1 MADAQSLIGRTIS
14 HYRILE
20 KLGGGGMGVVYQA
33 EDTRLKRQVALKFL
47 PESLARDAIAL
58 ERFRR
63 EAQAASALNHPNIC
77 TIHDVGE
84 EHGLAYIVMEFL
96 EGATLKHRIAG
107 RPLVLDQIVGLGVEI
122 ASALDAAHAK
132 GIIHRDIKPANIFVT
147 SSGHAKILDFGLAK
161 QKTSDAP
168 AEMTLSAQ
176 PTAGI
181 ADENLTS
188 PGTAVG
194 TVAYMSPEQA
204 RGEEIDGR
212 TDLFSFGAVLYEMAT
227 GTQPFTGNTS
237 AVIFHA
243 ILERV
248 PPMARSVNPIVPV
261 RLEELINKALEKDPE
276 LRYQTAAELRADL
289 KRLQR
294 DTMSAPAVVAAT
306 PAFPIRTASSKAKL
320 AVGAAACVLLG
331 ALAMWAVFGRGH
343 RAGDDMTVVAEV
355 ARLTHDP
362 GFSEWP
368 SWSPD
373 GNLLAFASNRTGN
386 WEIYVRR
393 IDGGQEVN
401 ITNDPGEDY
410 QPAFSPDGN
419 SIAFVS
425 TRSSHSGLIK
435 IGPYL
440 GFEYRTYGGDV
451 WVTPSLGGQARRLAP
466 DGNFPVWH
474 PDGQKIAYIS
484 GPEQH
489 RSILEVPLEGGTPRA
504 VLPSSDST
512 WETVRIQYSPHGNWV
527 SFETWEGPVMLMPA
541 TGGTPHELVQ
551 GFSHAWDPSGK
562 QIYYLTRERLGG
574 TRVQAVEIDEQS
586 GKITSA
592 ARTVGLVMGI
602 MRDLAIAR
610 DGRAIV
616 VAERRESMNLTRLPL
631 APGGAAPAG
640 AEEELNA
647 GEVRD
652 RFPSFSPDGSR
663 IALSS
668 TRLGDQDVWI
678 IDLKSKQ
685 RQRLRLPRGD
695 IGANLPYWS
704 PDGRLLALT
713 RFESTSTAAMWLAA
727 VDGSSAEELVRTQ
740 PQLHGG
746 PFSPDGRTIV
756 YAYRKGTYSQLFLF
770 DLAARQE
777 RQLTNS
783 QADKSFPAWSPDGK
797 TIAYSSNAGGS
808 PYQIWTMPASGGEEK
823 QLTTG
828 YERMGHPF
836 YSPEGRWLYFQPSHL
851 NIYRMAAGG
860 GPSQKVTNFP
870 ESGLFLEEPTISPDG
885 RWLAYCRSN
894 GGSSLWLLKLGN
906 SQALSP
912 R

>member
-1 MADAQSLIGRTIS
+1 MAGSASLLGQIIS

-20 KLGGGGMGVVYQA
+20 KLGGGGMGVVYKA

-84 EHGLAYIVMEFL
+84 ERGLAYIVMEL
-96 EGATLKHRIAG
+96 LQGATLKHRIAG
-107 RPLVLDQIVGLGVEI
+107 RPLALDQLLELGVEI
-122 ASALDAAHAK
+122 ASALDAAHAR
-132 GIIHRDIKPANIFVT
+132 GIIHRDIKPANIFIT

-161 QKTSDAP
+161 QMPSSAI
-168 AEMTLSAQ
+168 AGVTLSAQ
-176 PTAGI
+176 PTAEIG
-181 ADENLTS
+181 EEHLTS

-204 RGEEIDGR
+204 RGEELSAR

-227 GTQPFTGNTS
+227 GTQPFTGSTS

-248 PPMARSVNPIVPV
+248 PPTASSVNPDLPV
-261 RLEELINKALEKDPE
+261 KLEEVIHKALEKDPE
-276 LRYQTAAELRADL
+276 LRYQTAAEVRADL
-289 KRLQR
+289 KRLRR
-294 DTMSAPAVVAAT
+294 DTKSTPAVPASIPVSPVWTVA
-306 PAFPIRTASSKAKL
+306 SGAKL

-331 ALAMWAVFGRGH
+331 ALVTWSVMVLGR
-343 RAGDDMTVVAEV
+343 RAGNSMPMVSEV
-355 ARLTHDP
+355 GRLTHDP

-401 ITNDPGEDY
+401 ITNDPAEDY

-419 SIAFVS
+419 TIAFVS

-435 IGPYL
+435 IGPYI

-451 WVTPSLGGQARRLAP
+451 WVAPSLGGQARRLAP
-466 DGNFPVWH
+466 DGNFPAWH

-489 RSILEVPLEGGTPRA
+489 RSILEVPVEGGTPRP
-504 VLPSSDST
+504 VLPSSEST
-512 WETVRIQYSPHGNWV
+512 WETVRLQYSPHGNWI
-527 SFETWEGPVMLMPA
+527 SFETWEGQVLLVPIG
-541 TGGTPHELVQ
+541 GGTPHEVLR
-551 GFSHAWDPSGK
+551 GSSHAWDPSGN
-562 QIYYLTRERLGG
+562 QLYYLTRERMGG
-574 TRVQAVEIDEQS
+574 TRVQAVDIEERTGKLS
-586 GKITSA
+586 GA
-592 ARTVGLVMGI
+592 ARTVGLVTGI
-602 MRDLAIAR
+602 LRDLAIAR
-610 DGRAIV
+610 DGREIV

-631 APGGAAPAG
+631 APGGGAPAG
-640 AEEELNA
+640 PEEELNT

-652 RFPSFSPDGSR
+652 RFPSYSPDGSR
-663 IALSS
+663 IAVAS
-668 TRLGDQDVWI
+668 TRLGDQEVWI
-678 IDLKSKQ
+678 LDPKSKQ
-685 RQRLRLPRGD
+685 RRRLRLPRGD
-695 IGANLPYWS
+695 LGANLPYWS
-704 PDGRLLALT
+704 PDGRQLALS
-713 RFESTSTAAMWLAA
+713 RFQPDLTVAMWLAA
-727 VDGSSAEELVRTQ
+727 VDGSSAEELVRAQ
-740 PQLHGG
+740 PQLRGG
-746 PFSPDGRTIV
+746 PFSPDGRSVV
-756 YAYRKGTYSQLFLF
+756 YAYKKGTYSQLFLL
-770 DLAARQE
+770 DLATHQE
-777 RQLTNS
+777 RQITNS
-783 QADKSFPAWSPDGK
+783 QSDKSFPAWSPDGQW
-797 TIAYSSNAGGS
+797 IVYSSNAGGS
-808 PYQIWTMPASGGEEK
+808 AYQIWKMPAAGGEEK
-823 QLTTG
+823 VLTTG

-836 YSPEGRWLYFQPSHL
+836 YSSDGRWIYVQPSHL
-851 NIYRMAAGG
+851 NIYRIPAGG
-860 GPSQKVTNFP
+860 GPLQKVTNFP
-870 ESGLFLEEPTISPDG
+870 ESGLFLEEPTLSPDG

-906 SQALSP
+906 GRGQG